1 MGNSPLLDS
10 LKTAGGRILSG
21 GPVYLSGVIVFAL
34 LFVAGSLTGIHSVYF
49 EGSRH
54 AYGTSREIPLAML
67 IATYTFFV
75 VASTGLCLVSSI
87 GHIFGVRAFQPIG
100 KRAVLLSVITILSG
114 FLVIG
119 LELENPFR
127 LAIYLFASPNF
138 SSNIWWMGTLYACE
152 VVLLIIEFIY
162 LMLDRHRI
170 SAVVGFFGI
179 LFGVAAISNL
189 GGVFAMLNGREFW
202 YGPYLPIFFI
212 ASAVM
217 MGCAAIIFFT
227 VIAYRI
233 RGAALDGP
241 VARSLAAVGKLLML
255 MLAVVLFF
263 TIWRMVSLTAGGTE
277 KLMVLDALVSGP
289 YAFNFWVM
297 EIGLGIVLPF
307 ALLLGSR
314 GTRIGIMFLAVT
326 LMILGAFFA
335 RLQMVVAG
343 QIVPLYWDL
352 GVLEFSRLNAY
363 APTWREVMVVL
374 AGVGFCG
381 AAFLLGEKI
390 FTNFDEAGADAAVN
404 GGKVD
409 GDES

>member
-1 MGNSPLLDS
+1 MKNSPLLDS
-10 LKTAGGRILSG
+10 LKAAGGRIVSG
-21 GPVYLSGVIVFAL
+21 GPIYLSGVILFAL
-34 LFVAGSLTGIHSVYF
+34 LFIAGFVTGIYSVYF

-67 IATYTFFV
+67 IATYIFFV

-127 LAIYLFASPNF
+127 LALYLFASPNF

-263 TIWRMVSLTAGGTE
+263 TIWRMVSLTGGGTE

-314 GTRIGIMFLAVT
+314 GTRIGIMFLAAV

-352 GVLEFSRLNAY
+352 GVLEFSRLHAY

-390 FTNFDEAGADAAVN
+390 FTSFDGAGAGAAVN

-409 GDES
+409 GDEP